1 MFESAS
7 NQPKSTCILFK
18 SATDLTPQT
27 IFIAFLCIKVF
38 QLETVLKIS
47 NIIFETFFLFT
58 YFMSNKRAL
67 NSVTWSTSALIG
79 LIGLGSTWSRIQWN
93 IIFFFT
99 KPLVTSAQSRVR
111 PFRKELAG
119 GLCRSGQSGAA
130 QFQET
135 LGVARCQ
142 WGLSLTSHST
152 GNHQN
157 LSCFPGRLRTETLIF
172 PKKDLLNF
180 SAQ

>member
-1 MFESAS
+1 MKAPQISQKAPVFCSKAP
-7 NQPKSTCILFK
+7 QIWPPKQFLMHFYALKFFNLKLSWKLLIYV
-18 SATDLTPQT
+18 
-27 IFIAFLCIKVF
+27 IFG
-38 QLETVLKIS
+38 
-47 NIIFETFFLFT
+47 TFFLFT

-79 LIGLGSTWSRIQWN
+79 LIGSTWSRIQWN